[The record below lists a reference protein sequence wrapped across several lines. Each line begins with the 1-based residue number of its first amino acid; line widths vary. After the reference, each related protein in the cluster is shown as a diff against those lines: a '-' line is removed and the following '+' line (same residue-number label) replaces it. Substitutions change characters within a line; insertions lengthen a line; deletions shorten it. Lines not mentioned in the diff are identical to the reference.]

1 MTKLKVVV
9 LLAVVA
15 LLLFPAM
22 AFSADMP
29 PERPCRF
36 YGNVQVDGVDVPA
49 GTTIQAIIGGEVVG
63 ETTTT
68 ISSTTGR
75 SYYGVIIVQPEGASY
90 SGATVTFK
98 IGTKSA
104 EQTGTWTIGENFN
117 TDLSSG
123 IPGPVNGGAGIT
135 SVDVVMIGSG
145 ESARAEYI
153 AATGEL
159 TIYIPEAEDGAPG
172 AQGAKGD
179 PGEDAAGGIAL
190 PVVALVI
197 AIIAAGMAAMSLR
210 RRV

>member
-15 LLLFPAM
+15 LLLFPAL
-22 AFSADMP
+22 AFSAEMP

-36 YGNVQVDGVDVPA
+36 YGTVQVDGVDVPA

-68 ISSTTGR
+68 ISSTTGG
-75 SYYGVIIVQPEGASY
+75 SYYGVVIVQPEGATY
-90 SGATVTFK
+90 SGAAVTFK

-123 IPGPVNGGAGIT
+123 IPGPSDGK
-135 SVDVVMIGSG
+135 G
-145 ESARAEYI
+145 E
-153 AATGEL
+153 
-159 TIYIPEAEDGAPG
+159 
-172 AQGAKGD
+172 KGD
-179 PGEDAAGGIAL
+179 KGDKGDTGDPGPKGDKGDPGEPGEDAAGGIAL
-190 PVVALVI
+190 PVIALVI
-197 AIIAAGMAAMSLR
+197 AIIAAGMAAMGMR